1 MADDKNDL
9 DDQWLADLTWLMDS
23 PRGRRIMWN
32 FLCRARVFHGSFST
46 NGSAVMFNEG
56 RRDIG
61 LQLMNELQSEDLRE
75 KFLTMW
81 RENVAIDTINRT
93 AKT

>member
-1 MADDKNDL
+1 MDKNQENDE
-9 DDQWLADLTWLMDS
+9 QWLRDLTWLMDDA
-23 PRGRRIMWN
+23 RGRRVMWEI
-32 FLCRARVFHGSFST
+32 LCRARVFHGSFST

-61 LQLMNELQSEDLRE
+61 LWLMQELQSEEFGD
-75 KFLTMW
+75 KFLLMW
-81 RENVAIDTINRT
+81 KENVSIDTINRT